1 MSQFRTASQTLM
13 PNLPASLLHF
23 AANGSCTIEPATLS
37 PDAVAWAIHTG
48 LGPLCD
54 LATTRLTG
62 ELKDQLHASALG
74 AHFTSADQQTALLE
88 ILAHC
93 QDLGRPV
100 TLLKGMSISHQ
111 YYPEPQLRVMRDI
124 DILVDENDL
133 TTIENRLQS
142 LGYRQ
147 ESPLPPEYYREHHH
161 SMPFF
166 HPQKG
171 IWMEIHTQLFRH
183 DNARARIAAFSSATI
198 RQEMCVSRFGD
209 FDVLRLTPELQLAY
223 IASHW
228 ADTFKPVG
236 GLIPML
242 DIIYLMQHEGAQL
255 DLDKLKY
262 LLGTPLAATPVRV
275 ILEFLEH
282 NRVDVF
288 PAVLAAWLRQT
299 KTTTGL
305 AGNSIL
311 QRMVTEYYAKGR
323 AFDNV
328 NTDHNLS
335 VIWATLF
342 QPSPW
347 PNALRLPWNIL
358 FPPGNPERFMPGRQ
372 WRRLLSALR
381 RG

>member
-1 MSQFRTASQTLM
+1 M

-23 AANGSCTIEPATLS
+23 AATGACTIEPATLS

-54 LATTRLTG
+54 LATANLSG
-62 ELKDQLHASALG
+62 DLKNQLHASALG

-88 ILAHC
+88 ILDHC
-93 QDLGRPV
+93 QDLDRPI

-111 YYPEPQLRVMRDI
+111 YYPEPQLRIMRDI
-124 DILVDENDL
+124 DILVHENDL
-133 TTIENRLQS
+133 ATVENRLQS

-147 ESPLPPEYYREHHH
+147 KSTLPPEYYREHHH

-171 IWMEIHTQLFRH
+171 IWMEVHTQLFRH
-183 DNARARIAAFSSATI
+183 DNSRAKIAAFSSASI
-198 RQEMCVSRFGD
+198 QQEMCVSRFGD
-209 FDVLRLTPELQLAY
+209 FDVLRLSPELQLAY

-228 ADTFKPVG
+228 ANDFKPVG

-242 DIIYLMQHEGAQL
+242 DIIYLLQHEGAKL
-255 DLDKLKY
+255 DLDKLKH
-262 LLGTPLAATPVRV
+262 LLATPLAATPVRI
-275 ILEFLEH
+275 ILEFLHH
-282 NRVDVF
+282 NRVDIF
-288 PAVLAAWLRQT
+288 PAGLAAWLRQ
-299 KTTTGL
+299 KKSTTGL
-305 AGNSIL
+305 VGDTIL
-311 QRMVTEYYAKGR
+311 QKIITEYYVKKR
-323 AFDNV
+323 DFDNI
-328 NTDHNLS
+328 NTEHNLS

-358 FPPGNPERFMPGRQ
+358 FPPRNPDRFMPGHL

-381 RG
+381 